1 MKHSREI
8 LQVEE
13 RQFHLPRTEI
23 QSGDRVASGRVESE
37 VVIFAPGLFVVAN
50 RLAHLRQIF
59 GYRIEMLR
67 ER

>member
-1 MKHSREI
+1 VKHSREI

-50 RLAHLRQIF
+50 RLAHLR
-59 GYRIEMLR
+59 
-67 ER
+67 